1 MGGFER
7 CFFKGWKIGR
17 MEEGM
22 IRLYTRDR
30 NRVLKKKLGFSL
42 RTTLSFYMKLNL

>member
-7 CFFKGWKIGR
+7 CLFYGADIGR
-17 MEEGM
+17 MEGGM

-42 RTTLSFYMKLNL
+42 RTALSFYMKLNL